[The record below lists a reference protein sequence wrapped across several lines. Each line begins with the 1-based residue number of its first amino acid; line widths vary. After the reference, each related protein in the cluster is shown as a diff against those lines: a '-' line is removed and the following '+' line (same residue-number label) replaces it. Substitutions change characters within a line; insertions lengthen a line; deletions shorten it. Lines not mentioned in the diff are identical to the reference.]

1 MTAALE
7 DDHHR
12 ERPSEEDIGKEVLRI
27 QERDGVC
34 TAEAFVDEA
43 RDEASPLH
51 SLFDWDDQA
60 EAELW
65 RQHKARSII
74 GRVRVTMNG
83 SRTPAHVSVT
93 ITTGGTSR
101 RGYVPLEVAMADD
114 DLRAQVFRDARAGLK
129 GWKNRLK
136 AFSEA
141 QEAVAA
147 LDAAIEFLTPPDE
160 DSE

>member
-1 MTAALE
+1 MTAVVE
-7 DDHHR
+7 GREKPSDD
-12 ERPSEEDIGKEVLRI
+12 DIAKEVLRI

-43 RDEASPLH
+43 RDEGSPLH

-74 GRVRVTMNG
+74 GRVRVTING
-83 SRTPAHVSVT
+83 TRTPAHVSVT
-93 ITTGGTSR
+93 ITTDQTR
-101 RGYVPLEVAMADD
+101 KRGYVPVERAMSDD
-114 DLRAQVFRDARAGLK
+114 DLRAQVFRDARAGLN
-129 GWKNRLK
+129 GWRNRLG

-147 LDAAIEFLTPPDE
+147 LDTAIEFLTPEE
-160 DSE
+160 DGE